1 MFKLF
6 FFIFKGFIYMSPYVH
21 RFLTHS
27 QYVAPLM
34 ANFDT
39 KANNSEV
46 LYKEYESMSYI
57 HD

>member
-1 MFKLF
+1 M
-6 FFIFKGFIYMSPYVH
+6 GPHVH

-39 KANNSEV
+39 KANNSEI